1 MNKKIAKAF
10 EWVGVAIILSGVGFF
25 AFIKFKHIVIN
36 SFHHSILLFV
46 LGFGILCYVPL
57 NFVKYSE
64 KSAEAS
70 NAEEN
75 NLPDSTN
82 ARKIATS
89 LKRSIALKIICA
101 VVLIGYGVLKYLGI
115 K

>member
-10 EWVGVAIILSGVGFF
+10 EWIGVAVILSGVGFF
-25 AFIKFKHIVIN
+25 TFIKFKHIVIN

-101 VVLIGYGVLKYLGI
+101 VVLIGYGILKYLGI